1 MRLKGSE
8 IEMKSVCELA
18 LVLADTASVF
28 SLSAFCAYL
37 YKDLDHQGHHYFVFE
52 SAPVDWPWQ
61 NHVCPVFSL
70 L

>member
-52 SAPVDWPWQ
+52 SAPVD
-61 NHVCPVFSL
+61 
-70 L
+70 